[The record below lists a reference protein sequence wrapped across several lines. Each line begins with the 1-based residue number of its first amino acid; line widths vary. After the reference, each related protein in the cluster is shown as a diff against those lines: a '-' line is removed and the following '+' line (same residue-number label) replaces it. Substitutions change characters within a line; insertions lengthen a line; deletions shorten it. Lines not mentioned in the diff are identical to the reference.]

1 MPQKNSLEIT
11 TDVFG
16 NQDKFVNRFIH
27 SRENYLMTRWTFPCS
42 KIPNKSKTNFACTLI
57 IFTGEFEFDSPYW
70 DDISDSAKNFIRQL
84 MCVDADKRYTCR
96 EALAHPW

>member
-1 MPQKNSLEIT
+1 MDFFRN
-11 TDVFG
+11 G
-16 NQDKFVNRFIH
+16 DKFVNRLIYSIEADYF
-27 SRENYLMTRWTFPCS
+27 MTQRKFACL
-42 KIPNKSKTNFACTLI
+42 KISTKSKTIFACTLI